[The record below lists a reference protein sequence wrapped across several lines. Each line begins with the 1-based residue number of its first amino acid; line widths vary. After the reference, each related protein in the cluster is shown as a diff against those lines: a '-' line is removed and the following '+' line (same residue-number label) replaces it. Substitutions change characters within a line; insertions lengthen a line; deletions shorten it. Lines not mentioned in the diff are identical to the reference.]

1 MAANDVRNIERPTDL
16 FQLKI
21 VYRKTSIQKK
31 CSEKRC
37 SVENVPESYQSN

>member
-21 VYRKTSIQKK
+21 VYRKTSIQQEMLGEKMFCGK
-31 CSEKRC
+31 CS
-37 SVENVPESYQSN
+37 